1 MKLLKDLVSCDSD
14 IEIINVTSDS
24 RKVTKGTLFVAE
36 KGFFTDHIDFI
47 DQAIENGAS
56 AAIVEKKVD
65 KDIYQVEV
73 KDVNKEFINI
83 LEKFNDKDTWEFNLI
98 GITGTDGKTTTATI
112 LKQILNNYN
121 STAYIGTNGVESD
134 HFNKTTNN
142 TTPIPEELYP
152 LLKQLNDLK
161 CKNIVLEVASEA
173 LLHKRVDNLEFKYG
187 IFTNLTE
194 DHLNIHGTLENYIE
208 SKKHLFDL
216 VKENSIVN
224 IDDEVGKEIFK
235 EHNNTISYGL
245 SEEADYRITNI
256 DMVLGKT
263 TFDIIHDK
271 EIYNFETSLIGIYN
285 IYNLTAAIVV
295 ALLEG
300 IKKEELQEIIKSIKV
315 IKGRSE
321 ELKFNTNYKI
331 ILDYAHTAKA
341 IENILAAIKMYPHKR
356 IISLTGSAGGREK
369 KKRKLMGKACL
380 ENSDLVV
387 FTMDDPRNE
396 SVDEIID
403 QLIGD
408 SKKTNYV
415 RINDRTEAIKYAL
428 DNAKEGD
435 IVAILGKGRDNYMAI
450 GDEKVPYC
458 DYDVIKEY
466 FDKKS

>member
-1 MKLLKDLVSCDSD
+1 M
-14 IEIINVTSDS
+14 
-24 RKVTKGTLFVAE
+24 
-36 KGFFTDHIDFI
+36 
-47 DQAIENGAS
+47 
-56 AAIVEKKVD
+56 
-65 KDIYQVEV
+65 
-73 KDVNKEFINI
+73 
-83 LEKFNDKDTWEFNLI
+83 
-98 GITGTDGKTTTATI
+98 
-112 LKQILNNYN
+112 
-121 STAYIGTNGVESD
+121 
-134 HFNKTTNN
+134 
-142 TTPIPEELYP
+142 
-152 LLKQLNDLK
+152 
-161 CKNIVLEVASEA
+161 
-173 LLHKRVDNLEFKYG
+173 
-187 IFTNLTE
+187 
-194 DHLNIHGTLENYIE
+194 
-208 SKKHLFDL
+208 
-216 VKENSIVN
+216 
-224 IDDEVGKEIFK
+224 
-235 EHNNTISYGL
+235 